1 MSPPGA
7 PGEAPPRAEVSGRSG
22 TTREAPPAR
31 TISLSAPIDAE
42 VRVPSSKS
50 LTQRALVCA
59 ALARGQSTLRR
70 PLEAEDTLL
79 MAAAL
84 GTLGVQIGRGPDLWV
99 VNGFEDLFSTSGA
112 TLRLGNAGTAMRFL
126 TPLVA
131 LGRGTFTLDGSTRMR
146 ERPIGDLIAALRGL
160 GVSIRSYR
168 DDGCPPVEINAA
180 GLPGGHVVVR
190 GVLSSQFLS
199 GLLLAA
205 PRAEGDLKLQ
215 VNGRTVSRP
224 YVGLTLEV
232 MRRFGAAVDVSPAW
246 IAPSK
251 IPESP
256 TFLVSAT
263 GYSPTDYAVEGDA
276 SSACWWFAAAAVTG
290 GRIRVNGIS
299 SGSGQGDLAFLDLLR
314 EMGCRVISGPPGEE
328 WIEVEGSSLKGVEAH
343 LTDMPDVAPAL
354 GAVALFASTPT
365 RISGAAHLRAKE
377 SDRIAGLAAGLGSL
391 GAHVEEHRDGLT
403 IHPGPLRPATLDP
416 LSDHRLAMAFAVAG
430 LGIGEVRILDP
441 GCVAKSYPGF
451 FEELDKISRP
461 RPPAP

>member
-1 MSPPGA
+1 MPAPGA
-7 PGEAPPRAEVSGRSG
+7 PGEAPPQAENPGG
-22 TTREAPPAR
+22 ADPMRESPPAR
-31 TISLSAPIDAE
+31 TINLSAPIDAE

-59 ALARGQSTLRR
+59 ALARGPSTIRR

-84 GTLGVQIGRGPDLWV
+84 RTLGAQVGRGADLWIV
-99 VNGFEDLFSTSGA
+99 HGFEDLFATSGA

-126 TPLVA
+126 IPLVA
-131 LGRGTFTLDGSTRMR
+131 LGRGTFTLDGSERMR

-168 DDGCPPVEINAA
+168 EDGCPPVEIIAA

-190 GVLSSQFLS
+190 GAISSQFLS

-205 PRAEGDLKLQ
+205 PRAGARLTLQ
-215 VNGRTVSRP
+215 IESTMVSRP

-232 MRRFGAAVDVSPAW
+232 MRRFGAAVEVSPAW
-246 IAPSK
+246 TAPSGL
-251 IPESP
+251 PDSP
-256 TFLVSAT
+256 VFTVSAT
-263 GYSPTDYAVEGDA
+263 GYEAADYAVEGDA

-299 SGSGQGDLAFLDLLR
+299 PESGQGDLAFLGLLR
-314 EMGCRVISGPPGEE
+314 EMGCRVTSGPKGED
-328 WIEVEGSSLKGVEAH
+328 WIEVEGSSLRGIEAR

-391 GAHVEEHRDGLT
+391 GARVEEHRDGVT

-451 FEELDKISRP
+451 FGELDRISRP
-461 RPPAP
+461 RR